1 MLVVESSF
9 LEDQYTFLNIVGVVV
24 HRVWMLNYNAA
35 SSTYSYV
42 AFWFD
47 PYYAITISKPG
58 IKHEPSDVS
67 DDGIL
72 LSLHEHIISN
82 KTGHPA
88 RSKDSIEV
96 ACEMTNQSEKL
107 AIVLEQVRIVE
118 RRVIVGWARHH

>member
-1 MLVVESSF
+1 SRIFLFGRSVYFPEYCRDSSTSGMDAE
-9 LEDQYTFLNIVGVVV
+9 LQ
-24 HRVWMLNYNAA
+24 RR

-96 ACEMTNQSEKL
+96 ACEMINQSEKL

-118 RRVIVGWARHH
+118 RGVIVGWARHH